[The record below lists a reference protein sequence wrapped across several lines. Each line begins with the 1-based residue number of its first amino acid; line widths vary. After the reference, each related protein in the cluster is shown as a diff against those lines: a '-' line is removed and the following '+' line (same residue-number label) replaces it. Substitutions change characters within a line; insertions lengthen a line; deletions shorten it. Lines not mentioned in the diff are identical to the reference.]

1 MFGRDGPHAAYV
13 AFQVTNTSGGTLTDL
28 SGTLGDPSAF
38 AGFAFA
44 GGQPATILIGTL
56 TAGQSRTFY
65 WFIEYPCHTAAVIS
79 ANLTVTVSDS
89 NPGTVALTNTV
100 TAISS
105 ISANA
110 GGVLLSSLL
119 GPGFVVGQV
128 IPLDITY
135 AFGNVQ
141 VGDVFIFQ
149 PAGNTDFDT
158 SCFQLIRAE
167 VLASDITVITVGTQD
182 QLFFTSTVSQGG
194 SGNEVQV
201 RYEFL
206 NKCAAASTTADPYA
220 AQTSGA
226 AGLKYTGNF
235 GDGAFTTTIPPAT
248 NALTIAKT
256 VSPTSLM
263 SGAGG
268 TVEYTVTLTNSSAF
282 VVFVTRIQDVLP
294 ALFSYDALDVASGVT
309 ASNSG
314 TLPAN
319 GATGAIEWLGNAPP
333 FNAYEIPAS
342 GSLSLIYTAT
352 VDPMTPDGLYVNS
365 ASSFMDQ
372 VQTGPD
378 TATVVV
384 GMPVADVSV
393 TKDDGVTSAVP
404 GQSLTYTIV
413 ATNNGPTDDPSVSL
427 TDTFPSDL
435 TCTFTSAAAGGAT
448 GNTASGMGNLAETL
462 SMPPG
467 GSVTYTVMCT
477 IDSAATGTL
486 SNTATVTGSVT
497 DPSPGNN
504 SATDADTVLA
514 PMADVSVTKDDGVTS
529 AVPGQSL
536 TYTIVAT
543 NNGPTDDPSVSLTD
557 TFPSDLTCTFT
568 SAAAGGATG
577 NTASGMGNLA
587 ETLSMPPGGSVT
599 YTVMCTIDSAA
610 TGTLSNTATVTG
622 SVTDPSPGNNSAT
635 DADTVLA
642 PMADVSVTKDDGVT
656 SAVPGQSLTY
666 TIVAT
671 NNGPTDDPSVSL
683 TDTFPS
689 DLTCTFTSAAAGGA
703 TGNTASGMGN
713 LAETL
718 SMPPGGS
725 VTYTV
730 MCTID
735 SAATGT
741 LSNTA
746 TVTGSVTDPSPGN
759 NSATDADTVLAPM
772 ADVSVTKDDGVTSA
786 VPGQSLTYTIVAT
799 NNGPTDNP
807 SVSLTDTFPSDLT
820 CTFTSAAAGGATGN
834 TASGMGNLAE
844 TLSMPPGGSVTYT
857 VMCTIDSAAT
867 GTLSNTAT
875 VTGSVTDPSPGNNS
889 ATDADTVLAPMA
901 DVSVTKTDGVT
912 SAAPGGTL
920 TYTIVASNAGP
931 SDDPSVT
938 LNDTFPAD
946 LTCTFTS
953 VAAGGATGNTAAG
966 AGNLSETLSMP
977 VGSSVTY
984 TVMCTIDSMATGTLS
999 NTATVSSS
1007 VTDPGAGNDSATDG
1021 DTEIVPE
1028 TDLAIVKD
1036 DAGAEFVPGT
1046 NITYTMTVTN
1056 NGPSDSSGGTITDV
1070 LPAGVTFVSSP
1081 SGCTEAGGTVSCP
1094 VPALTS
1100 GANVVLTI
1108 ILMVDPGQTATIIN
1122 TATVAANETDPTPAN
1137 DSDSEPT
1144 PLLGSESDLSITKEA
1159 SGNLVQPGTNLTYTL
1174 TVTNNGPSDSSGGTV
1189 TDVLPAGLTFV
1200 SSASGCTE
1208 MGGTVTCPFGAIP
1221 NGSSVA
1227 LTFVVMVDSEQVDPI
1242 SNTATVS
1249 GNESDPDS
1257 SNNSATAGAVSV
1269 GVSAIP
1275 LLSEWGILLLTA
1287 LLALLACWKLQ
1298 AVDLTRGP
1306 GKQDPGDRRR

>member
-110 GGVLLSSLL
+110 GGGLLSSLL

-543 NNGPTDDPSVSLTD
+543 NNGPTDNPSVSLTD

-568 SAAAGGATG
+568 SAGGATG

-587 ETLSMPPGGSVT
+587 ETLSMPPGGGRRHRQHGFRHGQPGRDT
-599 YTVMCTIDSAA
+599 LDAA
-610 TGTLSNTATVTG
+610 RRLG
-622 SVTDPSPGNNSAT
+622 
-635 DADTVLA
+635 
-642 PMADVSVTKDDGVT
+642 
-656 SAVPGQSLTY
+656 
-666 TIVAT
+666 
-671 NNGPTDDPSVSL
+671 
-683 TDTFPS
+683 
-689 DLTCTFTSAAAGGA
+689 DLYGHVHHRF
-703 TGNTASGMGN
+703 
-713 LAETL
+713 
-718 SMPPGGS
+718 
-725 VTYTV
+725 
-730 MCTID
+730 
-735 SAATGT
+735 
-741 LSNTA
+741 
-746 TVTGSVTDPSPGN
+746 
-759 NSATDADTVLAPM
+759 
-772 ADVSVTKDDGVTSA
+772 
-786 VPGQSLTYTIVAT
+786 
-799 NNGPTDNP
+799 
-807 SVSLTDTFPSDLT
+807 
-820 CTFTSAAAGGATGN
+820 
-834 TASGMGNLAE
+834 
-844 TLSMPPGGSVTYT
+844 
-857 VMCTIDSAAT
+857 DSAAT